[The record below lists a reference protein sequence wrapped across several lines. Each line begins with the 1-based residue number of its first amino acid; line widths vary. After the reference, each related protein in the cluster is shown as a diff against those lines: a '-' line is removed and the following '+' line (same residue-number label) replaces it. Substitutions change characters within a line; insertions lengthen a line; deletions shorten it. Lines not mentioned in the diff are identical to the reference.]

1 MDEYFQS
8 FNGLF
13 FEMGIPARLKR
24 DAQTI
29 EDYYSFQNRFKGCN
43 LYTSVYGMTEPA
55 NYKTA
60 VVDRIFLEFDGEDK
74 NFDDRLLA
82 DFRQFLEY
90 LQRQT
95 DIVPQVFFS
104 GNSGFHVVI
113 YFSPLSI
120 SNPHKA
126 IQRLVENLKALSG
139 VKYLDLNANNGLAQ
153 MRRIPNSQHQKT
165 GLYAV
170 PLSIEEVMFY
180 TRDEIR
186 HLAVSPRPWIGS
198 SLSNDVPRALNL
210 IDEKI
215 EKYKL
220 LEMLKPPV
228 PVKEFNLENCKAFAA
243 VQDGVP
249 SGQRDMAL
257 VALVYALRSKGFSR
271 EESYSWL
278 WEWHEKNNGTPQ
290 SGDDEWI
297 RYKIDYH
304 YKRPQIKPCIWFK
317 KAGYSCEC

>member
-1 MDEYFQS
+1 MDEHFKS
-8 FNGLF
+8 FNGLY

-24 DAQTI
+24 DAQTV
-29 EDYYSFQNRFKGCN
+29 EDYYSFQNKFKGCN

-55 NYKTA
+55 NYKSA
-60 VVDRIFLEFDGEDK
+60 LVDHIFLEFDGEDK
-74 NFDDRLLA
+74 NFDDRLLH

-90 LQRQT
+90 LQGET
-95 DIVPQVFFS
+95 DICPQVFYS

-113 YFSPLSI
+113 WFNPVNL

-126 IQRLVENLKALSG
+126 IQRLVENLKVLSG

-186 HLAVSPRPWIGS
+186 LTAVSPRPWIGS
-198 SLSNDVPRALNL
+198 SLSNDVPRALNI

-215 EKYKL
+215 ERYNL
-220 LEMLKPPV
+220 LEMLKPPA
-228 PVKEFNLENCKAFAA
+228 PVREFNMENCKGFQA

-249 SGQRDMAL
+249 AGQRDHAA
-257 VALVYALRSKGFSR
+257 VGLVYALRGRGFTKD
-271 EESYSWL
+271 EAVAWL
-278 WEWHEKNNGTPQ
+278 KEWHEKNTG
-290 SGDDEWI
+290 SEHGDDWI
-297 RYKIDYH
+297 EYKVHYH
-304 YKRPQIKPCIWFK
+304 YKRNQMAPCIWFK
-317 KAGYSCEC
+317 KAGYHCQC